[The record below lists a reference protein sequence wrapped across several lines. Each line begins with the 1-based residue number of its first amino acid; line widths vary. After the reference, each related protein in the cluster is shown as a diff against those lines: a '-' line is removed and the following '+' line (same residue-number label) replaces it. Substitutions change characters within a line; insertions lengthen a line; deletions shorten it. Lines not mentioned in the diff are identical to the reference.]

1 MVKREPGEKYFVQEH
16 EIIEISK
23 PYLKLEG
30 FWKGGASMFAMNEAS
45 GAAKGHQ
52 SGVVGVRETLGLYG
66 G

>member
-1 MVKREPGEKYFVQEH
+1 
-16 EIIEISK
+16 
-23 PYLKLEG
+23 
-30 FWKGGASMFAMNEAS
+30 MFAMNEAS